1 MSIRRT
7 LSDFWALLWIDY
19 GKVDEEYRAELRAR
33 GLLALR
39 IVSALAVVMPILVVL
54 VFRWI
59 EGSEFRPGEGLLS
72 NVPEEASGV
81 VIGVFSWLISLTA
94 WGRRHACRLAVVVGL
109 LLGLVAT
116 VDMVRLGGHTT
127 LAYTALVMAVLLAV
141 VVYPLRPLSM
151 LGYGLAFTA
160 MFAGSAMFDPSIG
173 WPPPVSWIERLFI
186 LIVVSIL
193 GAGLTAVMTRL
204 HIKEHES
211 RNVLAQSLEA
221 LKKTQANLIASKRAA
236 SQGRLAAAISHE
248 LNTPLSVLLSTSELV
263 ERHLTDLACKCGD
276 PEAVERSVAEASR
289 TAETSREALGRIVE
303 LVDRFERFTQL
314 DAAERRLVDVNA
326 LLDDTAGVLS
336 GGWRE
341 GVRTIKDFGDIP
353 KVMAYPAGLS
363 EVFSNVLNNA
373 ASAIDGEG
381 EIRLTTRYGRGYVWV
396 QIADTGR
403 GIDMDEMAAIFDP
416 RFRVE
421 NDRVRTGW
429 GLFISRQI
437 IHDHHGEFS
446 INSELE
452 QGTEV
457 EICLRADPEEAGG

>member
-1 MSIRRT
+1 
-7 LSDFWALLWIDY
+7 
-19 GKVDEEYRAELRAR
+19 
-33 GLLALR
+33 
-39 IVSALAVVMPILVVL
+39 
-54 VFRWI
+54 
-59 EGSEFRPGEGLLS
+59 
-72 NVPEEASGV
+72 
-81 VIGVFSWLISLTA
+81 
-94 WGRRHACRLAVVVGL
+94 
-109 LLGLVAT
+109 
-116 VDMVRLGGHTT
+116 
-127 LAYTALVMAVLLAV
+127 
-141 VVYPLRPLSM
+141 
-151 LGYGLAFTA
+151 
-160 MFAGSAMFDPSIG
+160 
-173 WPPPVSWIERLFI
+173 
-186 LIVVSIL
+186 
-193 GAGLTAVMTRL
+193 MTRL

-263 ERHLTDLACKCGD
+263 ERYLTDLASKCGD
-276 PEAVERSVAEASR
+276 PQAVERSVAEASR
-289 TAETSREALGRIVE
+289 AAETSREALGRIVE

-341 GVRTIKDFGDIP
+341 GVRVIKDFGDVP

-373 ASAIDGEG
+373 AGAIDGEG

-421 NDRVRTGW
+421 NGRVRTGW

-437 IHDHHGEFS
+437 IHDHHGEFRIS
-446 INSELE
+446 SELE

-457 EICLRADPEEAGG
+457 EICLRADTEEAGE